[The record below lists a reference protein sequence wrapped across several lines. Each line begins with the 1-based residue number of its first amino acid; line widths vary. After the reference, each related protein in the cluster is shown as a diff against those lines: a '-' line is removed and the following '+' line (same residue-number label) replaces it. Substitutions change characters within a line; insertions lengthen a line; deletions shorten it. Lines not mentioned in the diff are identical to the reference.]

1 VEDPINFMGNL
12 EKLVSKEAEEHK
24 LTGMAHSTDCPR
36 TALGHGH
43 RSTHAYN
50 CGMSFSTISALS
62 PLDGRY
68 APKLAALRPLMSEQG
83 YMHRR
88 VQVEIAWF
96 IALSDASFA
105 EFKPLTSQARAG
117 LLALVSDFSEADGEA
132 IKAIEKTTNHDVKA
146 VEYWIK
152 SKFESQPELLAA
164 GEFVHFACTS
174 EDINNTSHALQLKA
188 ARDQVLLPA
197 LDTIIARMRDMAHA
211 FAAVPMLSR
220 THGQTASPTTVGK
233 EVANVV
239 VRLVTARDRIA
250 RVSILAKMN
259 GAVGNYNA
267 HLSAWPDFD
276 WEAFSKNVIE
286 TPEPL
291 GLGLTFQPYSIQI
304 EPHDYMAE
312 VFDAIART
320 NTILIDWS
328 RDVWGYVS
336 LGYFKQK
343 LKDGEVGSSTMPHK
357 VNPIDFE
364 NAEGNLGLANALL
377 KHLSEKLP
385 ISRWQRDLTDS
396 TVLRNMGVALGYAV
410 LAYQSL
416 NTGLGKLEI
425 NEAAIAADLDTSWE
439 VLAEPIQTVMRRFGL
454 PQPYEQL
461 KKFTRGEAMTR
472 DLMQGFI
479 AGLDIPQPEK
489 DRLLAMTP
497 GSYTGKAAELARR
510 V

>member
-1 VEDPINFMGNL
+1 MRLQLGRSGIGPRRATYNPIMNF
-12 EKLVSKEAEEHK
+12 SA
-24 LTGMAHSTDCPR
+24 
-36 TALGHGH
+36 
-43 RSTHAYN
+43 
-50 CGMSFSTISALS
+50 ISALS

-68 APKLAALRPLMSEQG
+68 AARLAKLRPAMSEQG
-83 YMHRR
+83 YMQRR
-88 VQVEIAWF
+88 VQVEVAWF
-96 IALSDASFA
+96 IALSDCGFA
-105 EFKPLTSQARAG
+105 EFKPLSSGARTYLLG
-117 LLALVSDFSEADGEA
+117 LVKHFSEADGEA
-132 IKAIEKTTNHDVKA
+132 IKAIEKVTNHDVKA

-152 SKFESQPELLAA
+152 SKFEARPELMAA
-164 GEFVHFACTS
+164 AEFVHFACTS

-188 ARDQVLLPA
+188 GRDQVLLPA
-197 LDTIIARMRDMAHA
+197 LDAIIQKLRDMAHA
-211 FAAVPMLSR
+211 FANVAMLSR

-233 EVANVV
+233 EIANVV
-239 VRLVTARDRIA
+239 VRLTAAREKIA
-250 RVSILAKMN
+250 GIRLMAKMN

-276 WEAFSKNVIE
+276 WEAFARKVVE
-286 TPEPL
+286 APEPL
-291 GLGLTFQPYSIQI
+291 GLGLSFQAYSIQI

-312 VFDAIART
+312 LFDAVART

-343 LKDGEVGSSTMPHK
+343 LREGEVGSSTMPHK

-364 NAEGNLGLANALL
+364 NAEGNLGLSNAVLR
-377 KHLSEKLP
+377 HLSEKLP

-410 LAYQSL
+410 LAYHSL
-416 NTGLGKLEI
+416 GTGLGKLEI
-425 NEAAIAADLDTSWE
+425 NEAAIAADLDASWE

-461 KKFTRGEAMTR
+461 KKFTRGEPMTR
-472 DLMQGFI
+472 ELMQGFI
-479 AGLDIPQPEK
+479 EKLDIPVAEK
-489 DRLLAMTP
+489 ERLLAMTP
-497 GSYTGKAAELARR
+497 GSYTGKAAELASR